1 MQALDKQG
9 LNIFLD
15 ELSAILSLKIK
26 LKSTTVREQM
36 VNFNYDDILKFD
48 TQATNSSSVI
58 GMGQIGIMVIGNP

>member
-26 LKSTTVREQM
+26 LKSAEVREQM
-36 VNFNYDDILKFD
+36 VDFNYDDILKFD
-48 TQATNSSSVI
+48 TQSTASSVI
-58 GMGQIGIMVIGNP
+58 GVGQIGIMILGNS

>member
-26 LKSTTVREQM
+26 LKSTTVRE
-36 VNFNYDDILKFD
+36 
-48 TQATNSSSVI
+48 
-58 GMGQIGIMVIGNP
+58 